1 MLSESNILNRDTC
14 CGVHSLIVPV
24 FIKSDRSHCAG
35 RRTLKPLTD
44 PHSLADTQHSDSSFP
59 FTPSTTIDS
68 GWWMGS
74 VVVSPQAALRGDS
87 VMLNDDGRGG
97 DSDHIDTAP
106 TKRDIAEKLT

>member
-74 VVVSPQAALRGDS
+74 VVSPQAALRGDS
-87 VMLNDDGRGG
+87 VMLNDDGRGRRQRPHRHG
-97 DSDHIDTAP
+97 TN
-106 TKRDIAEKLT
+106 KRDIAEKLT

>member
-1 MLSESNILNRDTC
+1 MLRSAFAHRSGFHQKR
-14 CGVHSLIVPV
+14 
-24 FIKSDRSHCAG
+24 RSHCAG

>member
-1 MLSESNILNRDTC
+1 MLRSAFAHRSGFHQKRPFTL
-14 CGVHSLIVPV
+14 CGKTNTQTTH
-24 FIKSDRSHCAG
+24 RS
-35 RRTLKPLTD
+35 TL
-44 PHSLADTQHSDSSFP
+44 LADTQHSDSSFP

-106 TKRDIAEKLT
+106 TKEISLKS

>member
-1 MLSESNILNRDTC
+1 MGSGISPVSDPC